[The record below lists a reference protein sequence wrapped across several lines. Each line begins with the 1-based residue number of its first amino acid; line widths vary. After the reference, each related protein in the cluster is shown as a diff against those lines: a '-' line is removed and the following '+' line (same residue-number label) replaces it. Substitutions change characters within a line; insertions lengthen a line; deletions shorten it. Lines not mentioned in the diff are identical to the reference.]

1 MNTIGRNDPCPCGSG
16 KKYKKCHG
24 AITTRNPAGDYDRLR
39 RLDGETTDSIM
50 RFTKQQFG
58 ESIFEQAWNDYHFDE
73 SVRLKIDTPETD
85 SFTWWFLYNW
95 RPDGETPLAKMFLE
109 KKRAQVDD
117 RQRRLIESTIDT
129 PYSFFQVTGVIQGEE
144 LTMKDILRKQEYK
157 VQERSASTILKP
169 GYIIFARVV
178 EMDGIQ
184 FMMGS
189 APRVIDSRMFAGL
202 LEMRK
207 TLEKE
212 VQLVDG
218 HIPAEALLE
227 YEEELRRAYFDI
239 VEDMDN
245 QTLQIR
251 NTDGDPLL
259 YHTITYEIPSFE
271 KAFHVLK
278 DLEQKVNKAT
288 DEQIL
293 ANAETDENGSPMSV
307 DISWL
312 KKTKKGMMDEATT
325 IATLTIN
332 RSTLIVEVNSE
343 KRSKRVQKE
352 IKKRL
357 GDDAVL
363 LRIEVETQEQL
374 MKKVEELPPKSDE
387 ESEHDRIMRESP
399 EARELIK
406 TMMEQHWKNWL
417 DSPIPALN
425 NMTPRQAVNDPEG
438 RELLE
443 SLLLEFDSRDLVQ
456 DDEYMKV
463 DTAKLRRELGM

>member
-1 MNTIGRNDPCPCGSG
+1 MRTLGRNDPCPCGSG

-24 AITTRNPAGDYDRLR
+24 AMIPQHPVSTYDRLR
-39 RLDGETTDSIM
+39 RLDGETTDSILSYG
-50 RFTKQQFG
+50 KQQYG
-58 ESIFEQAWNDYHFDE
+58 GWIIEQAWNEYHFE
-73 SVRLKIDTPETD
+73 KSVPIRFDTPETD
-85 SFTWWFLYNW
+85 SFTWWLLYNW
-95 RPDGETPLAKMFLE
+95 KPDGETYLAKMFLD
-109 KKRAQVDD
+109 KKGAQVDD
-117 RQRRLIESTIDT
+117 RQRRLIESTINT
-129 PYSFFQVTGVIQGEE
+129 PYSFFQVTGVIPGEE

-202 LEMRK
+202 LEVRK

-218 HIPAEALLE
+218 HIPAEMLLE

-259 YHTITYEIPSFE
+259 FHTITYEIPSFE
-271 KAFHVLK
+271 KAFHALK

-293 ANAETDENGSPMSV
+293 ANAETDDNGSPMSV

-312 KKTKKGMMDEATT
+312 KKTKKGMMDGATT
-325 IATLTIN
+325 IAVLIIN

-352 IKKRL
+352 IQKRL
-357 GDDAVL
+357 GGDAVL
-363 LRIEVETQEQL
+363 LRVEVETQEQL
-374 MKKVEELPPKSDE
+374 LKKVEELPPESKE
-387 ESEHDRIMRESP
+387 ESEHERILTESP
-399 EARELIK
+399 EVREYIA

-417 DSPIPALN
+417 DSPIPALKN
-425 NMTPRQAVNDPEG
+425 LTPRQAVKDPDG

-443 SLLLEFDSRDLVQ
+443 SLLLEFESRNQIQ